1 MSTIQEV
8 EARLLATARNG
19 LSKETQRRSLDGEPM
34 LSDRSK
40 ETLVVGLIQRELA
53 VIDGELVAEGKEQI
67 PIDMQAQLSRSIM
80 AATTGLGPVDS
91 ILRDPL
97 VEEILGYWDRITV
110 YRAGKDRQVVQGED
124 TPWSSQQDLVDWL
137 AFVARNR
144 GTTERSFNAG
154 NPLLVL
160 RLGTGLR
167 LAAQMEVGER
177 VSFALRRNTM
187 GRVTL
192 KDLSVAGMFPA
203 EVQEFLAA
211 AVRLREGGVIFAGTT
226 GAGKTTLLRACLDLR
241 DRQDHLVVVEDTREL
256 DLYDPEH
263 HPMVS
268 SWEVRLPNAEGAG
281 GVSMGDL
288 VRHGLRMRPDM
299 MAVGEVRDGEAAE
312 QMLAAMTFGA
322 SSWSTVHA
330 KSAVGALDKLQL
342 YLGMSGMP
350 SAVAQQQIASA
361 VDFVI
366 HVRLDSATGKRGIS
380 EIVEVSGFDGTRCIT
395 NKVYDSETGTLNV
408 FSETARSD
416 LAAVDF
422 DTKIFAQSQV
432 RGVA

>member
-1 MSTIQEV
+1 MSSIQEV
-8 EARLLATARNG
+8 ENRLLAVARNG
-19 LSKETQRRSLDGEPM
+19 LSTETQRRSLDGEAM
-34 LSDRSK
+34 LSDRAK

-53 VIDGELVAEGKEQI
+53 VIDGELVAQGKDQI
-67 PIDMQAQLSRSIM
+67 PLEVQAQLSRNIM
-80 AATTGLGPVDS
+80 ASTTGLGPVDGF
-91 ILRDPL
+91 LRDPQ
-97 VEEILGYWDRITV
+97 VEEILGYWDRLTI
-110 YRAGKDRQVVQGED
+110 YRSGRKREVVQGDD
-124 TPWSSQQDLVDWL
+124 TPWSSQEELVDWL

-192 KDLSVAGMFPA
+192 NDLSLAGMFPPH
-203 EVQEFLAA
+203 VRDFLAA

-226 GAGKTTLLRACLDLR
+226 GAGKTTILRACLDLR
-241 DRQDHLVVVEDTREL
+241 DRDDHLVVVEDTREL
-256 DLYDPEH
+256 DLFDPVH

-350 SAVAQQQIASA
+350 STVAQQQISSA
-361 VDFVI
+361 VDFVV
-366 HVRLDSATGKRGIS
+366 HVRVHAKTGKREIS
-380 EIVEVSGFDGTRCIT
+380 EIVEVAGFDGTQCIT
-395 NKVYDSETGTLNV
+395 NKVYDSATGSKNIFTEETK
-408 FSETARSD
+408 SD
-416 LAAVDF
+416 LASVGF
-422 DTKIFAQSQV
+422 DSKVFAQV

>member
-1 MSTIQEV
+1 
-8 EARLLATARNG
+8 
-19 LSKETQRRSLDGEPM
+19 M
-34 LSDRSK
+34 LSDRAK

-53 VIDGELVAEGKEQI
+53 VIDGELVAQGKDQI
-67 PIDMQAQLSRSIM
+67 PFEVQAQLSRVIM
-80 AATTGLGPVDS
+80 ASTTGLGPVDEF
-91 ILRDPL
+91 LRDPQ
-97 VEEILGYWDRITV
+97 VEEILGYWDRLTI
-110 YRAGKDRQVVQGED
+110 YRSGRKREIVDGED

-192 KDLSVAGMFPA
+192 DDLSLSGMFPA
-203 EVQEFLAA
+203 VVRDFLAA
-211 AVRLREGGVIFAGTT
+211 AVGLREGGVIFAGTT
-226 GAGKTTLLRACLDLR
+226 GAGKTTILRACLDLR
-241 DRQDHLVVVEDTREL
+241 DRDDHLVVVEDTREL
-256 DLYDPEH
+256 DMYDEVR

-281 GVSMGDL
+281 GVSMGEL

-350 SAVAQQQIASA
+350 STVAQQQISSA

-366 HVRLDSATGKRGIS
+366 HVRVHATTGKREIS
-380 EIVEVSGFDGTRCIT
+380 EIVEVAGFDGTRCVT
-395 NKVYDSETGTLNV
+395 NKVYDSETGTKNL
-408 FSETARSD
+408 FTEETRND
-416 LAAVDF
+416 LAVAGF
-422 DTKIFAQSQV
+422 DTKSFSQV